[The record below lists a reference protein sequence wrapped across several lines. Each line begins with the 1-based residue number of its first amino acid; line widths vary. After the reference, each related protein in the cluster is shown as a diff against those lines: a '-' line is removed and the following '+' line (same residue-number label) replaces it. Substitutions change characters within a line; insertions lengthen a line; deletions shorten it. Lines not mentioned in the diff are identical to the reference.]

1 MLRGL
6 VQQKI
11 LVNRN
16 PNSTENNL
24 KEAFFGEAEM
34 PPSLQVWVC
43 SQFWS
48 LKFEFNQFGS

>member
-24 KEAFFGEAEM
+24 KEAFFF
-34 PPSLQVWVC
+34 
-43 SQFWS
+43 FWRS
-48 LKFEFNQFGS
+48 GNATITSSVGLFSILVSEV